1 MLKIDCLQFNLCGIN
16 LWRLLGLYLAS
27 LPCNPSD
34 IPPGFKQGC
43 PVKPKEHLAIA
54 AQSQQGGVGG

>member
-1 MLKIDCLQFNLCGIN
+1 MPKIDCLQFNLCGIN

-34 IPPGFKQGC
+34 IPLGSNK
-43 PVKPKEHLAIA
+43 VALL
-54 AQSQQGGVGG
+54 SLRST